1 MRGAFVLVNV
11 RKCLPDKARHGHHA
25 RMFPLENLAVFTLV
39 WFKVD
44 VQPPL
49 QQFEC
54 QAFSTYCSLKT
65 HAHQHGSPEQEARS
79 SVVNVMQG
87 VTQQL
92 EQTEQSEEE
101 ECQVFKCALCTD

>member
-1 MRGAFVLVNV
+1 MSNY
-11 RKCLPDKARHGHHA
+11 
-25 RMFPLENLAVFTLV
+25 NTLHTLIA
-39 WFKVD
+39 
-44 VQPPL
+44 L
-49 QQFEC
+49 QQ
-54 QAFSTYCSLKT
+54 QL